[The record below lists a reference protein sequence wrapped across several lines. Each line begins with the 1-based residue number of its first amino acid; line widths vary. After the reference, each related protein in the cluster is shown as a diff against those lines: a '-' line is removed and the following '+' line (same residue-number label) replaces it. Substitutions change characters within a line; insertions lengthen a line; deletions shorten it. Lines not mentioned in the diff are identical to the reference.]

1 MSKRNVCYLVLV
13 VFYSLQAKA
22 QKYEDQY
29 QQCSIQLKALGF
41 NVDSIY
47 FERLR
52 ERDSCL
58 KGAIAPNFKA
68 VSIKGEQ
75 IELSKLKGQVFI
87 LNFWFTRCQ
96 PCIEEMP
103 ELNKLVD
110 KYSDKNVQF
119 ISFAPESSDIL
130 LPFLIE
136 HPFKF
141 KTVGNSENIRQDI
154 FKLFSGWPYSIII
167 DKQGKINKL
176 WWGNSGKNVSKY
188 YTEII
193 DKLL

>member
-1 MSKRNVCYLVLV
+1 MSKRNICILGLVIIC
-13 VFYSLQAKA
+13 SLQARA

-29 QQCSIQLKALGF
+29 QQCSIPLKALGF

-47 FERLR
+47 FQRLR

-75 IELSKLKGQVFI
+75 IELSKLKGQVVV

-103 ELNKLVD
+103 ELNKLVS

-130 LPFLIE
+130 LPFLRE

-141 KTVGNSENIRQDI
+141 KTVANSENIRQDI

-167 DKQGKINKL
+167 DKKGKINKI
-176 WWGNSGKNVSKY
+176 WWGNSGKNVFDVY
-188 YTEII
+188 QEII

>member
-1 MSKRNVCYLVLV
+1 MSKRNLCILLLVII
-13 VFYSLQAKA
+13 YSLQAKA

-41 NVDSIY
+41 NVDSTY

-58 KGAIAPNFKA
+58 KGAIAPNFKV

-75 IELSKLKGQVFI
+75 IELSKLKGKVVI

-110 KYSDKNVQF
+110 QYSDKNVQF
-119 ISFAPESSDIL
+119 ISFAPESTDIL
-130 LPFLIE
+130 LPFLKE

-141 KTVGNSENIRQDI
+141 KTVASSENIRQDI

-176 WWGNSGKNVSKY
+176 WWGSSGRNVFEY
-188 YTEII
+188 YQEII